1 MALDDAVERTKEE
14 KRIRRDDDDDDND
27 EDDIDDEL
35 SYSSWRTPRRI
46 GNSIDFPLTSIRAH
60 LLCKLCHGYYRDPCT
75 VADCLHTFCR
85 SCLIMFFRQGMH
97 SCPTCAIRLGPDP
110 LHTSIMQQ
118 FEEESETG
126 ANSFQV
132 PTEVPTLRP
141 REWFAAHG
149 SFSKCSSS
157 ISLMEDLDTHLV
169 SVDTRSAQRAQSLP
183 GHESQA
189 RCDGLII
196 QQFEEATTSGNNLVP
211 PEVNLVEEAIEFA
224 SNINPE
230 NLPIRSYD
238 ANGALI
244 DVQWQG
250 EVNALETLHDDPTFR
265 NVVSQ
270 QDSILHSVLT
280 PSISKLST
288 SSFKN
293 LGIISVPTN
302 ASAANEEVAV
312 LPREWFAAHGKST
325 GNSSN
330 FNMSIMNESLM
341 SFSTFLSIEPSDA
354 NGALIDVQWQ
364 GEVNGLETFPNDST
378 FRNVVSQQVIE
389 PSENDILFVRM

>member
-1 MALDDAVERTKEE
+1 L
-14 KRIRRDDDDDDND
+14 
-27 EDDIDDEL
+27 
-35 SYSSWRTPRRI
+35 
-46 GNSIDFPLTSIRAH
+46 
-60 LLCKLCHGYYRDPCT
+60 
-75 VADCLHTFCR
+75 
-85 SCLIMFFRQGMH
+85 
-97 SCPTCAIRLGPDP
+97 
-110 LHTSIMQQ
+110 
-118 FEEESETG
+118 
-126 ANSFQV
+126 
-132 PTEVPTLRP
+132 
-141 REWFAAHG
+141 
-149 SFSKCSSS
+149 
-157 ISLMEDLDTHLV
+157 
-169 SVDTRSAQRAQSLP
+169 
-183 GHESQA
+183 SQA

-211 PEVNLVEEAIEFA
+211 PEVNLVEKAIEFA

-230 NLPIRSYD
+230 NLPIRSYN

-250 EVNALETLHDDPTFR
+250 EVNALETFHDDPTFR

-302 ASAANEEVAV
+302 ASVTNEEVAV

-330 FNMSIMNESLM
+330 FNMSFMNESLM
-341 SFSTFLSIEPSDA
+341 SFSTFQS
-354 NGALIDVQWQ
+354 
-364 GEVNGLETFPNDST
+364 
-378 FRNVVSQQVIE
+378 IE
-389 PSENDILFVRM
+389 PSENDILFVSMKYY

>member
-1 MALDDAVERTKEE
+1 
-14 KRIRRDDDDDDND
+14 
-27 EDDIDDEL
+27 
-35 SYSSWRTPRRI
+35 
-46 GNSIDFPLTSIRAH
+46 
-60 LLCKLCHGYYRDPCT
+60 
-75 VADCLHTFCR
+75 
-85 SCLIMFFRQGMH
+85 
-97 SCPTCAIRLGPDP
+97 
-110 LHTSIMQQ
+110 MQQ
-118 FEEESETG
+118 FGEASETG

-132 PTEVPTLRP
+132 PTGVPALRP
-141 REWFAAHG
+141 REWFAARGWSSGISSAFMSVLNG
-149 SFSKCSSS
+149 SMASLSICSSS
-157 ISLMEDLDTHLV
+157 RSLVEDFDTHLV
-169 SVDTRSAQRAQSLP
+169 SENNTSNSTNTNIDTRSAQRAQSLP

-196 QQFEEATTSGNNLVP
+196 QQFEEAKTSGNILVS

-244 DVQWQG
+244 GVQWQG
-250 EVNALETLHDDPTFR
+250 EVNALETFQDDPTFR

-302 ASAANEEVAV
+302 ASVTNEEVAV

-330 FNMSIMNESLM
+330 FNMSFMNESLM
-341 SFSTFLSIEPSDA
+341 SFSTFQS
-354 NGALIDVQWQ
+354 
-364 GEVNGLETFPNDST
+364 
-378 FRNVVSQQVIE
+378 IE
-389 PSENDILFVRM
+389 PSENDILFVSMKYY

>member
-1 MALDDAVERTKEE
+1 
-14 KRIRRDDDDDDND
+14 
-27 EDDIDDEL
+27 
-35 SYSSWRTPRRI
+35 
-46 GNSIDFPLTSIRAH
+46 
-60 LLCKLCHGYYRDPCT
+60 
-75 VADCLHTFCR
+75 
-85 SCLIMFFRQGMH
+85 
-97 SCPTCAIRLGPDP
+97 
-110 LHTSIMQQ
+110 MQQ
-118 FEEESETG
+118 FEEASETG

-132 PTEVPTLRP
+132 PTGVPALRP
-141 REWFAAHG
+141 REWFAARG
-149 SFSKCSSS
+149 GKSSGISSAFMSALNGSMASFSICSSS
-157 ISLMEDLDTHLV
+157 RSLVEDFDTHLV
-169 SVDTRSAQRAQSLP
+169 SENNTSNSTNTNIDTLSAQRAQSLP

-211 PEVNLVEEAIEFA
+211 PEVNLVEKAIEFA

-250 EVNALETLHDDPTFR
+250 EVNSLETFHDDPTFR

-270 QDSILHSVLT
+270 QDSILHSVRT

-288 SSFKN
+288 SESSFKN

-302 ASAANEEVAV
+302 ASVTNEEVAV

-330 FNMSIMNESLM
+330 FNLSFMNESLM
-341 SFSTFLSIEPSDA
+341 SISKFLS
-354 NGALIDVQWQ
+354 
-364 GEVNGLETFPNDST
+364 
-378 FRNVVSQQVIE
+378 IE
-389 PSENDILFVRM
+389 PSENDILFVSMKYY